1 MQCGVEVWP
10 GGKLWVSDGVT
21 DGLLAARGLI
31 RSLALSA
38 QLVDKGFEA
47 QRGQVVSQDDI
58 THWWQ
63 MSPLIVFLGH
73 HSGPLEIL
81 IC

>member
-10 GGKLWVSDGVT
+10 GRKPWVSGGVT
-21 DGLLAARGLI
+21 DGLLAGRGLI
-31 RSLALSA
+31 HSLALSA

-63 MSPLIVFLGH
+63 MSLLIGFLGH
-73 HSGPLEIL
+73 QAGPLEVL
-81 IC
+81 IS